1 MLFFGW
7 GPFGAFLSLLV
18 PVVLM
23 YAFLRIGTTIFR
35 RIQDDESDEDR
46 PYLRGRGDGVHR
58 YAADEVAA
66 AERRAPFGMQN
77 PFGRRSLDSRV
88 FRLAFR
94 NGGRVTVSQVVMET
108 GMTLEQT
115 EAYLD
120 QLCDGVRVRMEVS
133 DGGLVTYEFPELTGR
148 HGSAGPV

>member
-7 GPFGAFLSLLV
+7 GPFGFLSLLL

-35 RIQDDESDEDR
+35 RIQDETDEEDR
-46 PYLRGRGDGVHR
+46 PRLRGHGGGVHR
-58 YAADEVAA
+58 YAADEVEA
-66 AERRAPFGMQN
+66 AERRSPFAMQN

-88 FRLAFR
+88 FRLAHR

-115 EAYLD
+115 EEYLD

-133 DGGLVTYEFPELTGR
+133 DGGLVTYEFPELTDR
-148 HGSAGPV
+148 PGSAGPV

>member
-7 GPFGAFLSLLV
+7 GPFGFLSLLL

-35 RIQDDESDEDR
+35 RIQDESEEDR
-46 PYLRGRGDGVHR
+46 PRLRGRGGGVHR
-58 YAADEVAA
+58 YAADEEVEAT
-66 AERRAPFGMQN
+66 ERRAPFAMQN

-88 FRLAFR
+88 FRLAHR

-133 DGGLVTYEFPELTGR
+133 DGGLVTYEFPELTDR
-148 HGSAGPV
+148 PGSAGPV

>member
-7 GPFGAFLSLLV
+7 GPFGFLSLLL

-35 RIQDDESDEDR
+35 RIQDESEEDQPR
-46 PYLRGRGDGVHR
+46 LRGRGGGVHR
-58 YAADEVAA
+58 YAADEAAA

-88 FRLAFR
+88 FRLAYR

-108 GMTLEQT
+108 GMSLEQT

-148 HGSAGPV
+148 DGSAGPV